1 MIDEKLLEYATDR
14 DRDYIEA
21 VNKHGSNRKAAFA
34 LGVTRRAVD
43 KAMTRLRK
51 RAAREGYLP
60 SVPVKPQKPVQE
72 QLDPVEEHE
81 LKKELGEKNR
91 KIREMAE
98 QQVVDERFQR
108 FVGKL
113 MTCST
118 TPPKWLHNKRPGKDK
133 AIATAFLSDTHFD
146 EVVQPRHINGVNAYN
161 RAIATLRLQ
170 KFFENT
176 LTLCK
181 EHCGGIDIE
190 GLVLPLGGDMVSG
203 NIHEELAETNDEPI
217 MDTVLYWSG
226 QIIAGIEMLLTHFD
240 RLYVPC
246 VTGNHG
252 RNHKKPK
259 AKVRAKDS
267 FDWLIYKLVERHFEN
282 SPEVTFN
289 IPLET
294 DARWNVYN
302 TRYHMTHGDQFK
314 GGNGIAGIFTPIMRG
329 NYKKMTRE
337 QSVETPYDI
346 LIMGHFHQLIDMGSV
361 IVNGSLK
368 GYDEWTAS
376 MNFNFELPKQ
386 AFWLTDPKHGKTI
399 TAPIRVQS
407 DAEIWDFDE
416 IDVDA
421 HWLKG
426 AA

>member
-1 MIDEKLLEYATDR
+1 MIDEKLLEYATER
-14 DRDYIEA
+14 EREYALA
-21 VNKHGSNRKAAFA
+21 VNEYGSNQKAAKK
-34 LGVTRRAVD
+34 LGVGRRTID
-43 KAMTRLRK
+43 KAMDRLRK
-51 RAAREGYLP
+51 RAARGGCLP
-60 SVPVKPQKPVQE
+60 SVPIGQPKPEQE
-72 QLDPVEEHE
+72 QLAPVEEHK
-81 LKKELGEKNR
+81 LKKDLAEKNR

-118 TPPKWLHNKRPGKDK
+118 KPPKWLHSKRRGKDR
-133 AIATAFLSDTHFD
+133 AIATAMLSDTHFD

-161 RAIATLRLQ
+161 RPIATLRL
-170 KFFENT
+170 KRFFENV
-176 LTLCK
+176 LTMCK
-181 EHCGGIDIE
+181 HHCGGINIE

-203 NIHEELAETNDEPI
+203 NIHEELAETNEEPI

-259 AKVRAKDS
+259 AKTRAKDS
-267 FDWLIYKLVERHFEN
+267 FDWLIYKLVERHFEGC
-282 SPEVTFN
+282 PEVTFN

-294 DARWNVYN
+294 DARWSVYN

-346 LIMGHFHQLIDMGSV
+346 LLMGHFHQLIDMGSV

-407 DAEIWDFDE
+407 EEEDWDFDSDE
-416 IDVDA
+416 FEA
-421 HWLKG
+421 NWLQG

>member
-1 MIDEKLLEYATDR
+1 MKQTIDENLLKYGTEHQRTCYRLACEMGTKEAAMKLGITQRNVQA
-14 DRDYIEA
+14 A
-21 VNKHGSNRKAAFA
+21 VKRLHQAAGQPPA
-34 LGVTRRAVD
+34 PPEQPA
-43 KAMTRLRK
+43 
-51 RAAREGYLP
+51 
-60 SVPVKPQKPVQE
+60 KPQQE
-72 QLDPVEEHE
+72 ELDPVEEHK
-81 LKKELGEKNR
+81 LRKEVAEKTR
-91 KIREMAE
+91 KIRELAE

-113 MTCST
+113 MTCNVE
-118 TPPKWLHNKRPGKDK
+118 PPKWLHSKKKGKDR
-133 AIATAFLSDTHFD
+133 AIATAMLSDTHFD

-161 RAIATLRLQ
+161 REIATLRLR
-170 KFFENT
+170 KFFENL

-181 EHCGGIDIE
+181 HHCGGIDIE
-190 GLVLPLGGDMVSG
+190 GLILALGGDMVSG
-203 NIHEELAETNDEPI
+203 NIHEELAETNDSPI

-226 QIIAGIEMLLTHFD
+226 QIIAGIELLLTHFD
-240 RLYVPC
+240 RMYVPC

-259 AKVRAKDS
+259 AKTRAKDS
-267 FDWLIYKLVERHFEN
+267 FDWLIYKLVQRHFEN
-282 SPEVTFN
+282 RPEIVFDV
-289 IPLET
+289 PLET
-294 DARWNVYN
+294 DARWSVYN

-314 GGNGIAGIFTPIMRG
+314 GGNGIAGIFSPIMRG
-329 NYKKMTRE
+329 HHKKMTRE
-337 QSVETPYDI
+337 QSVATPYDI
-346 LIMGHFHQLIDMGSV
+346 LLMGHFHQLIDMGSV

-407 DAEIWDFDE
+407 ENEEWDFDS
-416 IDVDA
+416 DA
-421 HWLKG
+421 FEANWLKG

>member
-1 MIDEKLLEYATDR
+1 MIDEKYTDSELALATEKQREAYAVYLECNGNSD
-14 DRDYIEA
+14 
-21 VNKHGSNRKAAFA
+21 AAGLK
-34 LGVTRRAVD
+34 LGISGRAV
-43 KAMTRLRK
+43 RRNLELLRNK
-51 RAAREGYLP
+51 IAESRSG
-60 SVPVKPQKPVQE
+60 VVVE
-72 QLDPVEEHE
+72 QIDQVEEHR
-81 LKKELGEKNR
+81 LKKQLAQEKRKVMEL
-91 KIREMAE
+91 AE
-98 QQVVDERFQR
+98 QKIEDERFQR
-108 FVGKL
+108 FVGHL
-113 MTCST
+113 MSKPTQ
-118 TPPKWLHNKRPGKDK
+118 PPKWLYSKKKGQDR
-133 AIATAFLSDTHFD
+133 AIATAMLSDTHFD

-161 RAIATLRLQ
+161 RTIATLRLQ
-170 KFFENT
+170 RFFENV

-181 EHCGGIDIE
+181 HHCGGIDIE

-203 NIHEELAETNDEPI
+203 NIHEELAETNEAPI

-259 AKVRAKDS
+259 AKTRAKDS
-267 FDWLIYKLVERHFEN
+267 FDWLIYKLVERHFQGR
-282 SPEVTFN
+282 SEVTFN

-294 DARWNVYN
+294 DARWNIYS

-314 GGNGIAGIFTPIMRG
+314 GGNGIAGIFSPIMRG
-329 NYKKMTRE
+329 HYKKMTRE

-346 LIMGHFHQLIDMGSV
+346 LLMGHFHQLIDMGSV

-376 MNFNFELPKQ
+376 MNFNFEYPQQ
-386 AFWLTDPKHGKTI
+386 AFFLTDPKWGKTI
-399 TAPIRVQS
+399 TAPVRVMS
-407 DAEIWDFDE
+407 DQEDWNFNEDE
-416 IDVDA
+416 LEA
-421 HWLKG
+421 TWLQG